1 MANLSHTLCR
11 ALVLLLAARQACAA
25 DLFVLR
31 AGVGAQNGASLAS
44 ACNGPSDSDCSTN
57 AASGSVVYLCD
68 DGTGL
73 INPSG
78 SWVNANAGT
87 VRWTGDCSAYGYR
100 SRATV
105 SNTSAGAYNLNYTG
119 SGAATFDH
127 IDFVGGHASN
137 TDCVNIN
144 GTGSATFNDITVTGC
159 TQDGVDIDALTGG
172 FTFTNLTITGAKF
185 NGLFCNNSRVTG
197 SGFIGR
203 SIGTTASNTDS
214 IGIDDGCGAGT
225 VIRDIDIR
233 DQIGDQGG
241 GIDLQD
247 STGTGT
253 TTISGFYIKNAEGS
267 GITATANAGTAIQR
281 FFGGIVDGA
290 KFGVYLK
297 DTGGAHFL
305 SNIVTINS
313 ASTELKIG
321 DTGTSGD
328 SMASVEVYNSVFGG
342 GACGASDAATY
353 WRDNASVTITALS
366 NNRYC
371 ANGFF
376 TSTALGSGTFA
387 QWQAA
392 TSKDANSELT
402 SDPGFVGGAA
412 PSTPAG
418 FMLSAGSKLAAAG
431 TPTDGATDLYGDA
444 FYSLPDIGAIRRD
457 QCYRRGVDGSKD
469 AARRI
474 QTVQARCR
482 GIPPRYPE
490 GL

>member
-1 MANLSHTLCR
+1 MR
-11 ALVLLLAARQACAA
+11 AIVLAMLLALSGQAWGA

-31 AGVGAQNGASLAS
+31 TGVGSQNGTSLAN

-78 SWVNANAGT
+78 SWANANTGA
-87 VRWTGDCSAYGYR
+87 VRWTGDCSAFGYR

-105 SNTSAGAYNLNYTG
+105 SNTSLGAYNLNYTG

-144 GTGSATFNDITVTGC
+144 GTGSVVFNDITVTGC
-159 TQDGVDIDALTGG
+159 TQDGVDIDSLTGG
-172 FTFTNLTITGAKF
+172 FTFTDLTITGAGF
-185 NGLFCNNSRVTG
+185 NGLFCGSSRVTG
-197 SGFIGR
+197 AGFIGR
-203 SIGTTASNTDS
+203 NIGTTGSNTDS

-225 VIRDIDIR
+225 LISDIYIEN
-233 DQIGDQGG
+233 QIGDQGG

-253 TTISGFYIKNAEGS
+253 ATITGFYIKNAEGA
-267 GITATANAGTAIQR
+267 GITATANAGTATQR
-281 FFGGIVDGA
+281 FIGGIVDGA

-305 SNIVTINS
+305 SNITTINS
-313 ASTELKIG
+313 SSTELKIG

-353 WRDNASVTITALS
+353 WRDNASVTLTALS

-392 TSKDANSELT
+392 TSKDANSALT
-402 SDPGFVGGAA
+402 SDPGFMGGDSPDSADGFCLAPDSELIGAA
-412 PSTPAG
+412 ANLNGQYLGQAG
-418 FMLSAGSKLAAAG
+418 EDMVNTLS
-431 TPTDGATDLYGDA
+431 
-444 FYSLPDIGAIRRD
+444 IGA
-457 QCYRRGVDGSKD
+457 RGPCNHRPR
-469 AARRI
+469 AADR
-474 QTVQARCR
+474 VAN
-482 GIPPRYPE
+482 
-490 GL
+490 

>member
-1 MANLSHTLCR
+1 MR
-11 ALVLLLAARQACAA
+11 ALALLLCLLSAQAWGA

-31 AGVGAQNGASLAS
+31 TGVGAQNGTSLAN

-57 AASGSVVYLCD
+57 AASGSTVYLCD

-73 INPSG
+73 VNPSG
-78 SWVNANAGT
+78 SWANANTGT

-100 SRATV
+100 SRATI

-119 SGAATFDH
+119 SGAATFEQ

-144 GTGSATFNDITVTGC
+144 GTGSVVFSDITVTGC
-159 TQDGVDIDALTGG
+159 TQDGVDIDSLTGG
-172 FTFTNLTITGAKF
+172 FTFKNLTITGAKF
-185 NGLFCNNSRVTG
+185 NGLFCNSSQINGT
-197 SGFIGR
+197 GFIGR
-203 SIGTTASNTDS
+203 NIGTTASNTDS

-225 VIRDIDIR
+225 VIREIYIEN
-233 DQIGDQGG
+233 QTGDQGG

-253 TTISGFYIKNAEGS
+253 ATITGFFIKNAEGA
-267 GITATANAGTAIQR
+267 GITATANAGTATQR
-281 FFGGIVDGA
+281 FIGGIVDGA

-305 SNIVTINS
+305 SNITTINS
-313 ASTELKIG
+313 VSTELKIG

-353 WRDNASVTITALS
+353 WRDDASVILTALS

-392 TSKDANSELT
+392 TSKDANSALT
-402 SDPGFVGGAA
+402 SDPGFTGGAS
-412 PSTPAG
+412 PTSVAG
-418 FMLSAGSKLAAAG
+418 FCLESDSALLAAG
-431 TPTDGATDLYGDA
+431 TYLGAWATGYAGHDLGNPPA
-444 FYSLPDIGAIRRD
+444 IGA
-457 QCYRRGVDGSKD
+457 RGLCN
-469 AARRI
+469 ARRAVASRRAI
-474 QTVQARCR
+474 SGSRA
-482 GIPPRYPE
+482 P
-490 GL
+490 